1 MAAELKEEIYD
12 VIKKDLYLRELIAK
26 HNGTTPDNYR
36 ILAGRKSEK
45 LRDYNILIVISK
57 YLEMPM
63 KDLFVVEEPLKTAI
77 LKVDNGRL
85 LVNGKTYA
93 EATDKEKEVY
103 DGVIAAAKIEVIIEK
118 LK

>member
-1 MAAELKEEIYD
+1 MAELKKEIYD
-12 VIKKDLYLRELIAK
+12 VILKDQNLRELIAK

-36 ILAGRKSEK
+36 VLATNKSTK

-57 YLEMPM
+57 HLEIPM
-63 KDLFVVEEPLKTAI
+63 KDLFVYEEPLKTAI

-103 DGVIAAAKIEVIIEK
+103 DGVISAAKIEVIIEK